1 MELRPLKKS
10 IQMFIKMFTYL
21 LIGDILLCFMA
32 EDYPLMI
39 SSIILIC
46 GILASKILFNYDKYE
61 QGITFLAFL
70 FYVIGFYHVLTLG
83 NYHTC
88 YFILLVVPI
97 IASILLESL
106 YIKVFLIISSTLL
119 FLLCN
124 YLLGFP
130 LFANYFFFY
139 GLFPSTALMI
149 HFYNR
154 LMELAVE
161 KNQLIQELKEKNE
174 EMLLFSNM
182 MSHDLKTPLRN
193 IDGFSQLLQ
202 KQLTGLTSEEI
213 KFFSFI
219 TKGVHTLKKL
229 IDDLLQYSKFS
240 TGNYEFK
247 TIKVEP
253 LINKLLLNFNY
264 DITDKK
270 VKIVKSNLSTIHGHE
285 ESLTL
290 VFQNLISNAIKYQ
303 PKEAS
308 HIPHIEI
315 HQKRIGNKN
324 IILVEDNGIGIDS
337 SKFKEVFMPFK
348 RFHNTSEY
356 EGTGLGMSIVNKVIE
371 KHNGKIDIQS
381 ELGKGS
387 TFSISLPVHGR
398 TMNDE

>member
-1 MELRPLKKS
+1 
-10 IQMFIKMFTYL
+10 
-21 LIGDILLCFMA
+21 
-32 EDYPLMI
+32 MI
-39 SSIILIC
+39 SSLILIS

-70 FYVIGFYHVLTLG
+70 FYLIGFYHVLVLG

-106 YIKVFLIISSTLL
+106 YIKVTLIISSTLL

-139 GLFPSTALMI
+139 GLFPSSALMI

-154 LMELAVE
+154 LMELATE
-161 KNQLIQELKEKNE
+161 KNRLIEELKEKNE

-182 MSHDLKTPLRN
+182 MSHDLKAPLRN

-202 KQLTGLTSEEI
+202 KQLTGLNPEEL

-219 TKGVHTLKKL
+219 SQGVRTLKKL
-229 IDDLLQYSKFS
+229 IDDLLQYSRFS
-240 TGNYEFK
+240 ANNYAFK
-247 TIKVEP
+247 AIKVEP
-253 LINKLLLNFNY
+253 LINQLLLNFNY
-264 DITDKK
+264 DITNKQ

-285 ESLTL
+285 ESLAL

-303 PKEAS
+303 PKEAT

-315 HQKRIGNKN
+315 KQERVGNEN
-324 IILVEDNGIGIDS
+324 IIFVKDNGIGIDS
-337 SKFKEVFMPFK
+337 HKFKEVFMPFK
-348 RFHNTSEY
+348 RFHNASEY
-356 EGTGLGMSIVNKVIE
+356 EGTGLGMSIVSKVIE

-381 ELGKGS
+381 TLGKGS
-387 TFSISLPVHGR
+387 TFSISLPVHEG